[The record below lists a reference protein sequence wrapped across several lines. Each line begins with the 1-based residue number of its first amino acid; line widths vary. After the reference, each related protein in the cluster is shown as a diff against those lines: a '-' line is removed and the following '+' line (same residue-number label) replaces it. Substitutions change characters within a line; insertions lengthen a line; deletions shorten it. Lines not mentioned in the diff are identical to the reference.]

1 MVTTKRPGKILSSD
15 DFDPWGMVLEGRS
28 NVFEAAELSS
38 LNDLQINTP
47 AVQALGQGLHALQD
61 AFAHR
66 GENMNKHLFNSTIW
80 DIVGSTNGARSITKS
95 ALIVYEILHGSF
107 SNVTEGTVLDFGGMT
122 PSQIA
127 RVEREL
133 DRKGYYIDWQ

>member
-1 MVTTKRPGKILSSD
+1 MALRTVRLDTD
-15 DFDPWGMVLEGRS
+15 A
-28 NVFEAAELSS
+28 EAALREIREATGLPISE
-38 LNDLQINTP
+38 
-47 AVQALGQGLHALQD
+47 ALKRGLHALQD

-66 GENMNKHLFNSTIW
+66 GENMNKHLFNITIW

-122 PSQIA
+122 PGQIA